1 MAAKYPIR
9 YTLNPKSIAA
19 GRSWLTLS
27 VQNISDDPLT
37 GLNVRLNSLD
47 TYDIEVRDDAQYVPK
62 LAPDEEQ
69 EIHYQVMARQPTGV
83 YVSLDGRWG
92 EEPFHWESPSRRIAV
107 GEALAELVSLF
118 ALTDPYPRPG
128 ETITCEATLRGIRTS
143 AGLILEF
150 WVDTPG
156 GESISPDKVATK
168 SLPPGEVATYTAEF
182 TPEEQGI
189 YVLHAYLFDNTR
201 RIGHAT
207 EYITVSL

>member
-47 TYDIEVRDDAQYVPK
+47 TYDIDVEDDAQYVPR
-62 LAPDEEQ
+62 LAPDEER
-69 EIHYQVMARQPTGV
+69 EFHYQVTARESTGV
-83 YVSLDGRWG
+83 YISLDGRWG
-92 EEPFHWESPSRRIAV
+92 DEPFHWESPSRRIAV

-118 ALTDPYPRPG
+118 ALTEPHPRPG

-143 AGLILEF
+143 TGLILEF

-156 GESISPDKVATK
+156 GESISPDKMATE
-168 SLPPGEVATYTAEF
+168 SLPPGETATYTAEF

-189 YVLHAYLFDNTR
+189 YVLHAYLFDGVR

-207 EYITVSL
+207 EYITVS